1 MHAYSH
7 LQHVHPVCNAEREE
21 KKEKGITQEEKPIT
35 QISQFKLPPIPATST
50 GGSPEENVFGFPS

>member
-1 MHAYSH
+1 MHTAISSTYIQSAM
-7 LQHVHPVCNAEREE
+7 QREKK
-21 KKEKGITQEEKPIT
+21 KKEKGIIQEEKPIT

>member
-1 MHAYSH
+1 MYIQSAMH
-7 LQHVHPVCNAEREE
+7 REGE
-21 KKEKGITQEEKPIT
+21 KKKKEKGIVQEEKPIT